1 MINTTLRSQD
11 GILKLSF
18 DATPWFAKASDD
30 EISALA
36 TTGWGSSPAVDG
48 LVHDIASCSSQ
59 VASFLAEMEL
69 PKLPNSTGAT
79 IKVQVE
85 EVAAGGW
92 LVENRPALAARIL
105 AETIE
110 EDDHS

>member
-1 MINTTLRSQD
+1 MINATLRSQD

-30 EISALA
+30 EIFALA
-36 TTGWGSSPAVDG
+36 TTGWGSSPAVDA
-48 LVHDIASCSSQ
+48 LVRDIGSCSQ

-69 PKLPNSTGAT
+69 PNLPNSTGAT
-79 IKVQVE
+79 VKVQVE

>member
-1 MINTTLRSQD
+1 MINATLRSQD

-30 EISALA
+30 EIFALA
-36 TTGWGSSPAVDG
+36 TGGWGDSQAADR
-48 LVHDIASCSSQ
+48 LVQDVRVCNPQAAAFIK
-59 VASFLAEMEL
+59 EMAL
-69 PKLPNSTGAT
+69 PQLPNGAAA
-79 IKVQVE
+79 IKVQIE
-85 EVAAGGW
+85 DVAGGGW
-92 LVENRPALAARIL
+92 LLENRPALAARIL